1 MTRHDPPPAPA
12 TRRWRQIIAGLLGIR
27 PRPLQA
33 GALCLRR
40 GVAGPEVLL
49 ISSLD
54 TGRWVIP
61 KGWPMAGRSLA
72 GAAMQEAW
80 EEAGV
85 RGRLRPAPVGRYS
98 YEKRRKGG
106 LRQMTEIQVFAIDV
120 TDLAEDYPEAG
131 RRQRIW
137 LPAATAAGHVAEPG
151 LQRLLAGL
159 PP

>member
-1 MTRHDPPPAPA
+1 MTTSDPAPQRPA
-12 TRRWRQIIAGLLGIR
+12 RKWRQIVAGMLGIR
-27 PRPLQA
+27 PPPLQA

-40 GVAGPEVLL
+40 GAAGIEVLL

-85 RGRLRPAPVGRYS
+85 RGRLRPAAVGQYI
-98 YEKRRKGG
+98 YDKRRKGG
-106 LRQMTEIQVFAIDV
+106 LRQPTEIRVFAIDV
-120 TDLAEDYPEAG
+120 IDLAEQYPEAG

-137 LPAATAAGHVAEPG
+137 LAPDVAAERVAEPG
-151 LQRLLAGL
+151 LKRLLAAL
-159 PP
+159 